1 MGLVTSIVRH
11 LRADLQ
17 RSDPHWPA
25 QLAALVAI
33 ILYVTLPE
41 KLTVGPGWLVPG
53 LEAILLVALVFATPG
68 DEVPGSRMRQRL
80 AVTLVGV
87 LALTTL
93 AGLGLLAHVVIEEG
107 AAGHGLVDAAI
118 ALWGTIVLVFALV
131 YWELDRGGP
140 IAREHSELTK
150 PFDFLFT
157 QSTSEGRELVP
168 GWRPAFVDYLYL
180 SLTNSTA
187 YSPTDTMPL
196 SPRAKMTM
204 GIQAVASLIT
214 IGLLIARAVGSLS

>member
-1 MGLVTSIVRH
+1 MVPVISIVRH
-11 LRADLQ
+11 FRTDLE
-17 RSDPHWPA
+17 RPDPHWPA

-33 ILYVTLPE
+33 VLYVTLPD
-41 KLTVGPGWLVPG
+41 KLTVGPSWFVPT
-53 LEAILLVALVFATPG
+53 LEALLLVALVLATPG

-80 AVTLVGV
+80 AVALVGV
-87 LALTTL
+87 LAIATL
-93 AGLGLLAHVVIEEG
+93 VALGLLAHLVVEEG

-118 ALWGTIVLVFALV
+118 VLWGTIVLVFALV

-140 IAREHSELTK
+140 IARAHPELAE

-157 QSTSEGRELVP
+157 QSSDEGRALAPEWLP
-168 GWRPAFVDYLYL
+168 SFVDYLYL

-196 SPRAKMTM
+196 SRRAKMTM
-204 GIQAVASLIT
+204 GIQSVASLVTIGLLVARAVASL
-214 IGLLIARAVGSLS
+214 R

>member
-1 MGLVTSIVRH
+1 MTSIVRH
-11 LRADLQ
+11 FRADLE

-33 ILYVTLPE
+33 ILYATLPN
-41 KLTVGPGWLVPG
+41 KLTIGPSWLVPA
-53 LEAILLVALVFATPG
+53 LESILLVALVLATPG

-80 AVTLVGV
+80 AVALVGALAIATLV
-87 LALTTL
+87 A
-93 AGLGLLAHVVIEEG
+93 LGLLAHLVVDEG

-140 IAREHSELTK
+140 IARAHPELTE

-157 QSTSEGRELVP
+157 QNTDEGRAQAPE
-168 GWRPAFVDYLYL
+168 WRPSFVDYLYL

-196 SPRAKMTM
+196 SRRAKMAM
-204 GIQAVASLIT
+204 GIQAVASLVT
-214 IGLLIARAVGSLS
+214 IGLLVARAVGSLR